1 MAIVNIKNLS
11 KKYGT
16 LTALDH
22 IDLTIP
28 DGSLVSLLGPSGCG
42 KTTTIRL
49 IAGFE
54 SPDSGDIY
62 VDGERVND
70 IPVSRRNIGVVFQ
83 SYALFPHMSAKEN
96 ISYGLEQRK
105 LPKKEVERRT
115 AEAIELVRLSG
126 HELKKPKQL
135 SGGQQQRVALARAL
149 VIRPKIL
156 LLDEC
161 LSALDKKLRVEM
173 QSELKRILEASRITA
188 LFVTHDQEEALTLSD
203 YIVVMNEGRIVQT
216 GKPFD
221 VYEKPR
227 NCFVAG
233 FLGKANFFERMEDGK
248 KTVFCVRPEKIKIYG
263 DAPETARLSGKIEF
277 ITYAGNITTYT
288 LDCGG
293 KRVLAEEQS
302 STRSAK
308 FDVGTKVY
316 ACWDDDS
323 SLEMEDREQ

>member
-1 MAIVNIKNLS
+1 MATVTVNNLS
-11 KKYGT
+11 KKYGET
-16 LTALDH
+16 IALDH
-22 IDLTIP
+22 IDLNIP
-28 DGSLVSLLGPSGCG
+28 EGSLISLLGPSGCG
-42 KTTTIRL
+42 KTTALRL

-54 SPDSGDIY
+54 KPDSGDIY

-70 IPVSRRNIGVVFQ
+70 VPVNKRTIGMVFQ

-96 ISYGLEQRK
+96 ISYGLEQQK
-105 LPKKEVERRT
+105 LSKGEIERRT
-115 AEAIELVRLSG
+115 DDAIKLVQLSG
-126 HELKKPKQL
+126 HEYKRPKQL

-173 QSELKRILEASRITA
+173 QAELRRILEASHITA

-203 YIVVMNEGRIVQT
+203 YIVVMNAGKIVQA

-233 FLGKANFFERMEDGK
+233 FLGKANFFERDVNGH
-248 KTVFCVRPEKIKIYG
+248 KTIHCVRPEKIKISENPSG
-263 DAPETARLSGKIEF
+263 ARYLEGTIEF
-277 ITYAGNITTYT
+277 VTYAGNITTYT
-288 LDCGG
+288 LDCDG
-293 KRVLAEEQS
+293 KSLLAEEQNS
-302 STRSAK
+302 SPSAK
-308 FDVGTKVY
+308 YKAGARVFAG
-316 ACWDDDS
+316 WDQENF
-323 SLEMEDREQ
+323 LLMEE